1 MAVFDQLLGGVVG
14 EFGTGTQ
21 RESLMDLAASVV
33 RNHPGGLGGLLGQFK
48 SAGLGSHAD
57 SRVSTGPNL
66 PVSSD
71 QVSSVLGAGNIEAM
85 AQKLGI
91 NPQLASAGLA
101 ALLPVVI
108 DHLTPHGQV
117 DGGTDF
123 GAALTSLKSRIM
135 A

>member
-14 EFGTGTQ
+14 QFGTGSQ
-21 RESLMDLAASVV
+21 KESLMDLAAGVV
-33 RNHPGGLGGLLGQFK
+33 RDHPGGLGGLLAQFK
-48 SAGLGSHAD
+48 NSGLGQHAD
-57 SRVSTGPNL
+57 SWVSTGQNM
-66 PVSSD
+66 PVSAD
-71 QVSSVLGAGNIEAM
+71 QVSSVLGSGNIEAM

-101 ALLPVVI
+101 ALLPIVI

-117 DGGTDF
+117 EGGADF